1 MGTGVGAG
9 VGVGTGVGV
18 GVGTGVGV
26 GVGLGVGVGVGVPPG
41 PLFRQPP
48 FWPRYVPIWLRENG
62 QKLSTAPLPR
72 NAFIIVLP
80 HP

>member
-18 GVGTGVGV
+18 GVGIGVGV
-26 GVGLGVGVGVGVPPG
+26 GVGLGVGVGVGVPLG

-48 FWPRYVPIWLRENG
+48 FRPRYVPIWLRENG